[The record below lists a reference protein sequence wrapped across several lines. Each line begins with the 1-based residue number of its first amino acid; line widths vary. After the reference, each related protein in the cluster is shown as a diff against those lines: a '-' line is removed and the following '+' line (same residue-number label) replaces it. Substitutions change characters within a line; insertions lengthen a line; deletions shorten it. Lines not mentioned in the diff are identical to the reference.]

1 LPDHFHSQSPGARLV
16 LGTILSHGRAPYI
29 WRPSR
34 ITKSG
39 NPIVVPTFS
48 HAISAKNL
56 TLNRPSYFVRER
68 LRHSQSVVSRPW
80 WNARRPE
87 RPALTRKSTRTCCGI
102 AAVTNWRM
110 TASIREPLKAIWVT
124 GQFSTPYALFR
135 SAGVTT
141 LAIRP
146 GDKPHAGGALL
157 HHRPG
162 PATQE
167 NYNRASCMS
176 AGKALFAVNKSYRR
190 K

>member
-1 LPDHFHSQSPGARLV
+1 V
-16 LGTILSHGRAPYI
+16 

-102 AAVTNWRM
+102 AAVTKLANNGVDTRIIQGNLGHK
-110 TASIREPLKAIWVT
+110 SIQQTVRYTELATTRFK
-124 GQFSTPYALFR
+124 SLFR
-135 SAGVTT
+135 
-141 LAIRP
+141 
-146 GDKPHAGGALL
+146 D
-157 HHRPG
+157 
-162 PATQE
+162 
-167 NYNRASCMS
+167 
-176 AGKALFAVNKSYRR
+176 
-190 K
+190 

>member
-16 LGTILSHGRAPYI
+16 LETILSHGRAPYM

-110 TASIREPLKAIWVT
+110 TASIPVSFRAILATNQSSRPSDTPSWRRRALRAYSEIETALVQNRPLRTARY
-124 GQFSTPYALFR
+124 SALCAGPISQPTFL
-135 SAGVTT
+135 SARQAK
-141 LAIRP
+141 L
-146 GDKPHAGGALL
+146 
-157 HHRPG
+157 G
-162 PATQE
+162 PE
-167 NYNRASCMS
+167 
-176 AGKALFAVNKSYRR
+176 KE
-190 K
+190 